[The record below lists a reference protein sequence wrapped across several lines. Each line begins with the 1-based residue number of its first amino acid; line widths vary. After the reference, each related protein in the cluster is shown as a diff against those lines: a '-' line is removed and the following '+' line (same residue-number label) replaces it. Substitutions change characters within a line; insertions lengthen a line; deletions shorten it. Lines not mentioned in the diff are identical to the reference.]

1 MKVFI
6 SQPMRGKS
14 EGEILAER
22 NSIIAD
28 IKAEYGYET
37 EIVDS
42 FFEDAPVDARPLWF
56 LGKSLEKL
64 STADKAFFADGWQE
78 ARGCK
83 IEHDAAESY
92 GIEIICD

>member
-14 EGEILAER
+14 DGEIIAER

-28 IKAEYGYET
+28 IKTEYGHET

-42 FFEDAPVDARPLWF
+42 FFEGAPADAKPLWF
-56 LGKSLEKL
+56 LGRSLEKL
-64 STADKAFFADGWQE
+64 SLADKAFFADGWQE

-83 IEHDAAESY
+83 IEHDAAEAY